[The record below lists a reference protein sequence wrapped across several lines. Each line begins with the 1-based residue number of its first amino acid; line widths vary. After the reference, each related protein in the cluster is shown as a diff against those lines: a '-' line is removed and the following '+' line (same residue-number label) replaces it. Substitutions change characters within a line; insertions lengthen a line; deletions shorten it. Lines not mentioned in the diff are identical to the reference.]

1 MKKNSTMLRLG
12 ALVASAATVFALAA
26 CGSGSGSASGSY
38 KTEPA
43 AGTPV
48 SYTGSLPMPSVS
60 GVYNNPKSRDQLKDN
75 GSLTLSIR
83 ELGPDWNTWS
93 VNGNTDYMNTLWT
106 YYMPVLWIFNVDGSK
121 VAPNKNYITDYNV
134 KTVNGKQTIT
144 LNFNP
149 KAKWNDGTAIDWTAV
164 EAAWKVQSGK
174 DQNYTPAST
183 TGWDQVESV
192 KQGTSSKQAVVTMKT
207 PYYPAYS
214 FLGVYHPKAAN
225 VNAYT
230 KGWSNDPHDKD
241 WGAGPY
247 VVKSLT
253 DSQVVFTANPKWWG
267 NKPKM
272 TTVTLKKLESQA
284 EINAFKN
291 GEIAAVSANSKN
303 SLANVR
309 SVKNATIRRGYSA
322 STAVYE
328 INTKRGFMKDL
339 AVRKAFSQAFDR
351 QQIQKIVFSGI
362 DWSEKAPG
370 SLLLTPST
378 AGYEDNMP
386 KDSGYN
392 VANAKKT
399 LEKAGYKMGSDGYY
413 AKNGKT
419 LTITYTDFSDSSVTK
434 ASALALQKM
443 AKAAGIKLNID
454 IKASADFST
463 TVNNGSWEII
473 GLRWSSSDATGYN
486 SGAQIYGST
495 SESNYSRVG
504 SKEIDEGFSKVPT
517 LSDNKEQLKLFNSTE
532 KKALALYGTFPYFNG
547 PVMGAYAKGLANV
560 GPAGFATVL
569 KENVGW
575 EK

>member
-1 MKKNSTMLRLG
+1 MKKTSTLVKLG

-26 CGSGSGSASGSY
+26 CGNNNAGSGSAKSES
-38 KTEPA
+38 A

-48 SYTGSLPMPSVS
+48 NYSGTLPMPKKV

-75 GSLTLSIR
+75 GSVTYPIV

-93 VNGNTDYMNTLWT
+93 VNGNTLYMNTLWS

-149 KAKWNDGTAIDWTAV
+149 KAKWNNGTPIDWTAV

-214 FLGVYHPKAAN
+214 FLGVYHPQAAN

-247 VVKSLT
+247 VVKSLSS
-253 DSQVVFTANPKWWG
+253 SQVTFKPNPKWWG
-267 NKPKM
+267 DKPKM
-272 TTVTLKKLESQA
+272 TTVTYKVLESQA
-284 EINAFKN
+284 QINAFKN
-291 GEIAAVSANSKN
+291 GEIDTVSLSSKDD
-303 SLANVR
+303 LKTVA
-309 SVKNATIRRGYSA
+309 SVKGATIRRGYSP
-322 STAVYE
+322 TVAVFQMNTTRPQLKD
-328 INTKRGFMKDL
+328 INVRRAIVQAINRKQLDDL
-339 AVRKAFSQAFDR
+339 ANA
-351 QQIQKIVFSGI
+351 GI
-362 DWSEKAPG
+362 DWSEEVPG
-370 SLLLTPST
+370 SELTYPTQSS
-378 AGYEDNMP
+378 YEDNMP
-386 KDSGYN
+386 KDSGYS
-392 VANAKKT
+392 VANARKT

-419 LTITYTDFSDSSVTK
+419 LALSYTTFSDSQKTK
-434 ASALALQKM
+434 ANGLAVQKM
-443 AKAAGIKLNID
+443 LKAAGIKLTID
-454 IKASADFST
+454 NQPSSNFST
-463 TVNNGSWEII
+463 TLTSGNWDIVRMS
-473 GLRWSSSDATGYN
+473 WSSLIPTDAFSSGY
-486 SGAQIYGST
+486 QLYGSD
-495 SESNYSRVG
+495 SQSNYTHVG
-504 SKEIDEGFSKVPT
+504 TKEIDEAFKKVPSIKDPKQQVDT
-517 LSDNKEQLKLFNSTE
+517 MNAAE
-532 KKALALYGTFPYFNG
+532 KKALALYGTFPYYNG
-547 PVMGAYAKGLANV
+547 PIMGAYAKGLANV
-560 GPAGFATVL
+560 GPSGWQTVL

>member
-1 MKKNSTMLRLG
+1 MKKTSTLVKLG

-26 CGSGSGSASGSY
+26 CGNNNAGSGSAKSES
-38 KTEPA
+38 A

-48 SYTGSLPMPSVS
+48 NYSGTLPMPKKV

-93 VNGNTDYMNTLWT
+93 VNGNTDYMNTLWS
-106 YYMPVLWIFNVDGSK
+106 YYMPVLWISNVDGSK

-291 GEIAAVSANSKN
+291 GEIDTVSANSKN

-328 INTKRGFMKDL
+328 INT
-339 AVRKAFSQAFDR
+339 
-351 QQIQKIVFSGI
+351 
-362 DWSEKAPG
+362 
-370 SLLLTPST
+370 
-378 AGYEDNMP
+378 
-386 KDSGYN
+386 
-392 VANAKKT
+392 
-399 LEKAGYKMGSDGYY
+399 
-413 AKNGKT
+413 
-419 LTITYTDFSDSSVTK
+419 
-434 ASALALQKM
+434 
-443 AKAAGIKLNID
+443 
-454 IKASADFST
+454 
-463 TVNNGSWEII
+463 
-473 GLRWSSSDATGYN
+473 
-486 SGAQIYGST
+486 
-495 SESNYSRVG
+495 
-504 SKEIDEGFSKVPT
+504 
-517 LSDNKEQLKLFNSTE
+517 
-532 KKALALYGTFPYFNG
+532 
-547 PVMGAYAKGLANV
+547 
-560 GPAGFATVL
+560 
-569 KENVGW
+569 
-575 EK
+575 